1 VFHSAP
7 KLLQWATNCK
17 FGYTSKMQRFWL
29 FFLFAALFLVS
40 CDEEPGLPTSDVSD
54 VRLSTLAV
62 SPSRVD
68 FIPADAVKDTVVQ
81 IAVSIQLAS
90 GTTDVPPTLL
100 VVDSETDDVV
110 FEGPMTLTPILA
122 VVQYSQTVPIETST
136 TTLADYSVSVIVVEN
151 GRPISNKVIGKI
163 RINGFST
170 GRPVLLLQ
178 ETPANVQ
185 IPISGSQSFDLKAK
199 VSHPNGNALIQT
211 VNVIIRGANGVALSG
226 SPFQLFDNGNTAE
239 NGDVAAGDS
248 LYTRRFVISS
258 SNNPDTYTLR
268 FYAIDR
274 FGASSDTLTA
284 TMRFVQ

>member
-1 VFHSAP
+1 
-7 KLLQWATNCK
+7 
-17 FGYTSKMQRFWL
+17 MQRFWL

-54 VRLSTLAV
+54 VRLSTLTV

-81 IAVSIQLAS
+81 VAISIRLAS

-100 VVDSETDDVV
+100 VVDSESNDVV
-110 FEGPMTLTPILA
+110 FEGPMTGFSNLTT
-122 VVQYSQTVPIETST
+122 VQYTQTVPIPTST

-170 GRPVLLLQ
+170 GRPVILLQ

-185 IPISGSQSFDLKAK
+185 IPISGSQTFDLKAK
-199 VSHPNGNALIQT
+199 ASHPNGNTLIQT

-268 FYAIDR
+268 YYAIDR

>member
-1 VFHSAP
+1 
-7 KLLQWATNCK
+7 
-17 FGYTSKMQRFWL
+17 MQRFWL
-29 FFLFAALFLVS
+29 FSLFVALFLIS
-40 CDEEPGLPTSDVSD
+40 CDEEPGLPTSDVSN
-54 VRLSTLAV
+54 VRLSTLTV

-81 IAVSIQLAS
+81 VAISIRLAS

-100 VVDSETDDVV
+100 VVDSESNDVV
-110 FEGPMTLTPILA
+110 FEGPMTGFSNLTT
-122 VVQYSQTVPIETST
+122 VQYTQTVPIPTST

-185 IPISGSQSFDLKAK
+185 IPISGSQTFDLKAK
-199 VSHPNGNALIQT
+199 VSHPNGNSLIQT
-211 VNVIIRGANGVALSG
+211 VNVMIRGANGVALSG
-226 SPFQLFDNGNTAE
+226 SPFQLFDNGNTTD

-268 FYAIDR
+268 YYAIDR